1 MKAGE
6 VASKGALWIAS
17 ASLAVTSWLL
27 RDLITEIRTAVGV
40 LQLNDAV
47 KEQRLSTME
56 DEVRQ
61 FGSRLRVVE
70 DGQMR
75 GSVIKPGR

>member
-6 VASKGALWIAS
+6 VVSKGALWIAS

-27 RDLITEIRTAVGV
+27 RDLITEIRSAVGV

-47 KEQRLSTME
+47 KEQRLTTME
-56 DEVRQ
+56 DEVKTTSQ
-61 FGSRLRVVE
+61 RLRIVE
-70 DGQMR
+70 EAQLRMG
-75 GSVIKPGR
+75 IKPGR